1 MSINDATVA
10 VTEELAARDDMIICE
25 GVDKW
30 YGDFQ
35 ALKGVS
41 ATIKERE
48 VVVALGPE
56 GEEYYGYGW
65 DVLKSSRGTTVVK
78 HDGGNPYFLN
88 NYIRYLDDD
97 AVVYMMTNNPEFDAI
112 ERSYALA
119 GLLFESE

>member
-10 VTEELAARDDMIICE
+10 VTEELAARDDMIICD

-48 VVVALGPE
+48 VVVVLGPS
-56 GEEYYGYGW
+56 GSG
-65 DVLKSSRGTTVVK
+65 KSTWIRCINRLEQ
-78 HDGGNPYFLN
+78 HQGGRIIVDLSL
-88 NYIRYLDDD
+88 IH
-97 AVVYMMTNNPEFDAI
+97 I
-112 ERSYALA
+112 
-119 GLLFESE
+119 